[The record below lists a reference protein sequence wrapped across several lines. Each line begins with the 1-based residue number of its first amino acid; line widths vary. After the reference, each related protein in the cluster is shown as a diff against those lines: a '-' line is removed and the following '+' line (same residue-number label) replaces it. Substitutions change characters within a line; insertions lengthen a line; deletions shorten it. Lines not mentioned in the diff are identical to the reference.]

1 MPQSQQQNS
10 YLQTNGDELPP
21 EEEEFFT
28 RYLEEQ
34 LNAGKP
40 VDPQKQTA
48 MRAFLREKLP
58 LSKAS
63 MSWSSQKVSSTTA
76 NGMSMRQSAQ
86 NAPSTRFQPYSPA
99 RPHAGPPGLS
109 AGLSPN
115 LPPGPPSGIR
125 RPSPG
130 LSQGLSPVVSPVL
143 PQRMPSGQTSIQ
155 ILGQTRVATASY
167 VMENPVDGQLYTI
180 PMVAMLPQQNENH
193 QIPNNVPTPARLQN
207 PGEAAEAAL
216 KSGLNAQSQAPLQQ
230 QATPQP
236 NVSALPSSVNL
247 PPQIPPRNTISS
259 QQSVQTSRPASTLPR
274 SNGPPTALHATLEI
288 RAIVH
293 KILSTIRQNPLSPT
307 EKLVIDNIV
316 SRNRTAVDLA
326 TGLLDAKIIDH
337 SQVPQFYGLYNA
349 FNNANGSK
357 RPPTFPAVPTTS
369 VPVPEP
375 PSASNP
381 SPLPTEQPPAATLP
395 AEAVPSSMPLNGTFY
410 QPGNTT
416 TRHRTSRKILIE
428 QPIGRSLPY
437 NNPNVDLKAIAAS
450 LSVDDIARSVLVA
463 AGREV
468 PGKTGES
475 RLNREFEILPSS
487 FKKAELSTLNWDV
500 LDPPQMSVADS
511 VAKKLKMFDP
521 PKDIPGKGPGRP
533 RKSLTETSNA
543 TEPIVIE
550 DDSEPM
556 EVDHAPGSAA
566 HMQTASS
573 NSARTQP
580 PGLTDLPFA
589 TVPSAGDSQSRLGKS
604 MFRRQASPTSTS
616 SSTAPKALTPPPVTR
631 PTAFTPVNSSTST
644 TKPIMPNPRPG
655 NAKMTL
661 YGAPPRP
668 MPSAPPPTAPTKPIA
683 TEPTTKLIHRVEIP
697 ILTPPKRQTTPPAA
711 IIDEQAD
718 QKARIRYSSSTPSN
732 DKRITPYANRT
743 GVAASSPAS
752 SLLSPLKSSAVPL
765 NATDSSDDESEG
777 EQTNGV
783 GKKTDKSEQ
792 SYHIY
797 KCKWIGC
804 TAELHSFENLE
815 HHVLKVHGKADRNSK
830 VFYVSVRLT
839 NYSFTNVVGT
849 IAITPESRNL
859 RIARN
864 GNPML

>member
-63 MSWSSQKVSSTTA
+63 MSWSSQQVSSTTA

-86 NAPSTRFQPYSPA
+86 NAPSTRFQPYPTA
-99 RPHAGPPGLS
+99 RPHAEPPGLS

-115 LPPGPPSGIR
+115 LPPEPPSGIR
-125 RPSPG
+125 RPSSG
-130 LSQGLSPVVSPVL
+130 LSQGLSPIISPVL
-143 PQRMPSGQTSIQ
+143 PQRMASGQTSIQ

-180 PMVAMLPQQNENH
+180 PMVAMLPLQNQNNP
-193 QIPNNVPTPARLQN
+193 IPNNVPTPVRLQN

-216 KSGLNAQSQAPLQQ
+216 KSGLNTQSQAPLQQ
-230 QATPQP
+230 QEIPQP
-236 NVSALPSSVNL
+236 NVSALPSNL
-247 PPQIPPRNTISS
+247 NV
-259 QQSVQTSRPASTLPR
+259 QSVQTSRPASTLPR

-288 RAIVH
+288 RAMVH
-293 KILSTIRQNPLSPT
+293 KVLSTIRQNPLSPP

-316 SRNRTAVDLA
+316 LRNRTAVDLA
-326 TGLLDAKIIDH
+326 TGLLDAKIIDDH
-337 SQVPQFYGLYNA
+337 QLPQFYGLYTA
-349 FNNANGSK
+349 FSTANGTK
-357 RPPTFPAVPTTS
+357 RPPTFSAVPTTS
-369 VPVPEP
+369 VLVPEP

-381 SPLPTEQPPAATLP
+381 STLPTEQPPAATLP
-395 AEAVPSSMPLNGTFY
+395 AEAVPSSIPLNGTFY

-416 TRHRTSRKILIE
+416 TRHRTSRKVLIE

-511 VAKKLKMFDP
+511 VAKKLKMFDS
-521 PKDIPGKGPGRP
+521 PKDIPDKGPGRP
-533 RKSLTETSNA
+533 RKSLTSNA

-566 HMQTASS
+566 PMQTASS
-573 NSARTQP
+573 NSSRTQP
-580 PGLTDLPFA
+580 PGLAYLPFA
-589 TVPSAGDSQSRLGKS
+589 NVPSAGDSQSRLGKS
-604 MFRRQASPTSTS
+604 IFRRQASPASTA

-644 TKPIMPNPRPG
+644 TKPITPNPRPE

-683 TEPTTKLIHRVEIP
+683 TEPTTKLTHRVEIP

-783 GKKTDKSEQ
+783 GKKTDKAEQ

-830 VFYVSVRLT
+830 VFYVSIRLT
-839 NYSFTNVVGT
+839 NYSFTNVVGI